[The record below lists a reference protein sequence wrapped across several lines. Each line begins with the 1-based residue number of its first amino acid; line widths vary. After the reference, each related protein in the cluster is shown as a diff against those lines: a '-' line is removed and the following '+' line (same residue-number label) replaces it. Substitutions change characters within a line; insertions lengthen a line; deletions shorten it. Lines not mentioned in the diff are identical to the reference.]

1 MFYLLKN
8 NFFKFLAFFLLL
20 MTISCI
26 WLITTQKFY
35 EVSAK
40 IKVNNLTIDGS
51 IVRSSG
57 LSLNPSNLFNFGV
70 EVGNNDLF
78 FEYLK
83 SYDFF
88 LSFIQDEKIF
98 EYIKTHV
105 SYFSSKDINLLS
117 TKDIYEILFNK
128 VVLVSE
134 NASTGLVE
142 ITILSYKPND
152 GAEMLQGMIDTTE
165 NNIKSILLK
174 SSENLLSSI
183 ENSNIS
189 LRPEINFRNGIV
201 EDNLK
206 IIFLLNNDEDYILEI
221 ITKPYFSEDP
231 SYPNL
236 FLRFIFIFIFSLL
249 LSFFIVFRQ
258 YALKLS
264 KKIFDA

>member
-1 MFYLLKN
+1 
-8 NFFKFLAFFLLL
+8 

-40 IKVNNLTIDGS
+40 IKVNNLTIDGNS
-51 IVRSSG
+51 VSSSG
-57 LSLNPSNLFNFGV
+57 FSLNTSNLFNFGV

-98 EYIKTHV
+98 ENIKTHV

-117 TKDIYEILFNK
+117 TKDIYEILFNE

-142 ITILSYKPND
+142 VTILSYKPDD
-152 GAEMLQGMIDTTE
+152 GAALLQGIIDITE

-189 LRPEINFRNGIV
+189 LRPEINFRNAIV

-206 IIFLLNNDEDYILEI
+206 IIFLLDNDDDYILEI
-221 ITKPYFSEDP
+221 ITKPYFGEDP

-236 FLRFIFIFIFSLL
+236 FLRFIFIFILSSLV
-249 LSFFIVFRQ
+249 SFFIVYRK

-264 KKIFDA
+264 KKILDA